1 MTALSCI
8 KQTPTTLSSGKS
20 RVRQPVSGFTLVE
33 LLVAMALFLVVI
45 TVAFDAFSSSNK
57 LVEADT
63 NRVMAS
69 QNAQGALDILA
80 SDVRQAGENLELDL
94 GISGLTFDNSMRTVT
109 VRRSIPADA
118 ATGIKLQRLPL
129 CYASGTTF
137 QVSGPPPGSATPLN
151 ASCASGPS
159 EVNVV
164 PWRDHFTAQNGQSQ
178 AALLYRPKS
187 GSTPSLIVRVTVN
200 TVGDSALSGSGT
212 SSARRTSLTLA
223 ENVPSSFTPTNGS
236 LILLIDERRYLLD
249 TASKE
254 LRLALAGQ
262 TDAQAQVVAYDVT
275 GLTLGATLVNPDE
288 TVTSLGLTG
297 PWKRVKQ
304 ITLNLTA
311 NNAGQGRGGA
321 RSFQATVFPRN
332 VETARS
338 AGTGTP

>member
-1 MTALSCI
+1 M
-8 KQTPTTLSSGKS
+8 
-20 RVRQPVSGFTLVE
+20 RQDVSGFTLLE
-33 LLVAMALFLVVI
+33 LLVAMALFIVVI

-69 QNAQGALDILA
+69 QNVQGALDILA

-94 GISGLTFDNSMRTVT
+94 GISGITFDNSAQTMT

-118 ATGIKLQRLPL
+118 TTGVKLQRLPL

-137 QVSGPPPGSATPLN
+137 QVSGPPPSSTTPAN
-151 ASCASGPS
+151 SSCVSGPS
-159 EVNVV
+159 EVNVG
-164 PWRDHFTAQNGQSQ
+164 PWRDYFTAQNGQPQ

-187 GSTPSLIVRVTVN
+187 GSTPSLITRTTVN
-200 TVGDSALSGSGT
+200 AVQNTSGT
-212 SSARRTSLTLA
+212 GDTRRTNLILGGSIP
-223 ENVPSSFTPTNGS
+223 VGFTDTNGS
-236 LILLIDERRYLLD
+236 LILLIDERRYFLD
-249 TASKE
+249 AASSE
-254 LRLALAGQ
+254 LRLALGGQ
-262 TDAQAQVVAYDVT
+262 ADGDAQVVAYSVT
-275 GLTLGATLVNPDE
+275 GLTLGATLVNPDA
-288 TVTSLGLTG
+288 TVTSMSLTG

-311 NNAGQGRGGA
+311 NNAGQGRGGS